1 MSLPYPRVRDAC
13 ESCHRRKIRCRLLPG
28 SPACQSC
35 LTSGDSCLFAPRAKA
50 GRPRRTHSE
59 KLQRRQ
65 MSWLATENNCSRTAS
80 DNRHVE
86 SNAGTMAMLTA
97 DEMQFDAVV
106 AFDDYWGSEK
116 MAGMKDLD
124 SAEFLGHNPT
134 PTKGGGQIMNMEE
147 FGDVDFHTYNSPP
160 HEAGEASIVLNTVQ
174 HRTSTEIQEIQLY
187 TFTSVAGIL
196 DFEAALKLC
205 GNLDRSYGA
214 LRDGKS
220 EAFEMRGIMELIEY
234 TCATAA
240 SSSSTEKASTALLLA
255 AIYKVLEIC
264 EIIIQQTGDGCS
276 KADLWDCSFRLQRLD
291 LALFQSFRLLKR
303 MNQLDALK
311 RVSELHACI
320 GSTLQQELYRSMW
333 QW

>member
-1 MSLPYPRVRDAC
+1 
-13 ESCHRRKIRCRLLPG
+13 
-28 SPACQSC
+28 
-35 LTSGDSCLFAPRAKA
+35 
-50 GRPRRTHSE
+50 
-59 KLQRRQ
+59 

-106 AFDDYWGSEK
+106 AFDDYWGSDK

-174 HRTSTEIQEIQLY
+174 HRTSTEIQEIQLCNPAQQDRTHRDSLGMLTPPQSTTAPQRD

-255 AIYKVLEIC
+255 AVYKVLEIC